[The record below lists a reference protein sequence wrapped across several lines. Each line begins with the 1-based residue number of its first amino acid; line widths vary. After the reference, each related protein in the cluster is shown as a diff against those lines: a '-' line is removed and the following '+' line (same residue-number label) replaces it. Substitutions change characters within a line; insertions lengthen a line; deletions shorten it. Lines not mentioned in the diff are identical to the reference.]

1 VNAHEKAYQ
10 TFILDNPKAWLT
22 FVFYA
27 TRAVAK
33 NRPTSVK
40 AIVERVR
47 WDARMKWRRD
57 PKGFK
62 FNNNYTAYLGRD
74 LAAFVPGLG
83 GLLETRKVAA

>member
-1 VNAHEKAYQ
+1 MNKHEKAYR
-10 TFILDNPKAWLT
+10 TFVMKSPQAWNA

-27 TRAVAK
+27 VQAVTR

-47 WDARMKWRRD
+47 WDARIKWKRD
-57 PKGFK
+57 PKGFRW
-62 FNNNYTAYLGRD
+62 NNNYTAYLGRD
-74 LAAFVPGLG
+74 LAIFVPGLD